1 MSCYKSNKHILYQTW
16 TSSGVLISVVCQ
28 GMMMGYT
35 TRLLPEPGSDS
46 NTYQQD
52 VYWIASSPSVALILG
67 ILLSSILMEVLG
79 RKFAYVILMIPGS
92 FSLLQIYTA
101 SNGSSILAGKMLSA
115 VSIGGVVTLAAVV
128 IGEYSS
134 PEQRGMFLHLKTA
147 AFALGN
153 TMSRILSDYYEWK
166 TIALVILI
174 PNLIST
180 LIVSSW
186 LESPYWLAMKGKL
199 DTSERNFYTLRGRN
213 YNTKAEFEELI
224 RAQSKVS
231 LKPRASYVEIF
242 RKLIKRSFLRPV
254 FIIFM
259 CSMLLE
265 ISGRHII
272 PIYASKII
280 RELGEDKSNP
290 SLNLRIDIIITISAI
305 ISAILIK
312 IMKTRTLLFSTGTAS
327 LLTLFSANTYLFLS
341 SNNFISN
348 HSWLPTSMFT
358 LYLILVN
365 LGCTIIPMA
374 LLGEIFP
381 LAHKGTGLF
390 VSGILS
396 CICFE
401 GTVRIF
407 PYLLAGLKI
416 YTTFAIIGMVKT
428 VILMI
433 LYFVLPET
441 KNKTLQEIEESIQYG
456 RGVARTL
463 PDHDE
468 TYKMLS

>member
-1 MSCYKSNKHILYQTW
+1 MSCVKSNKHILYQTW

-52 VYWIASSPSVALILG
+52 VYWIASSPSMALILG
-67 ILLSSILMEVLG
+67 ILLASIMMEVLG
-79 RKFAYVILMIPGS
+79 RKFAYVMLMIPGS

-101 SNGSSILAGKMLSA
+101 SNGSSILAGKMLSG

-134 PEQRGMFLHLKTA
+134 PEHRDMFLHLKTA

-166 TIALVILI
+166 TIAFVILI
-174 PNLIST
+174 LNLIST

-186 LESPYWLAMKGKL
+186 LESPYWLAMNGEL
-199 DTSERNFYTLRGRN
+199 DTSERNFYSLRGRN
-213 YNTKAEFEELI
+213 HNTKAEFEELI
-224 RAQSKVS
+224 RAQSKAS
-231 LKPRASYVEIF
+231 LKSRAPYVEIF

-280 RELGEDKSNP
+280 RELENKSNP
-290 SLNLRIDIIITISAI
+290 SLNLRIDIIITISAL
-305 ISAILIK
+305 ISATLIK